1 MLFRSNREL
10 ELFLATPKKVKK
22 FEVELTNSPVKNRA
36 FIQIESKKK
45 RVNLNP
51 YQVGI
56 ITFKKVN
63 GLRVRER
70 YVYHIKIKSSKSFC
84 AYFNNPA
91 NNDKR
96 ILGVKIHIG
105 VVY

>member
-1 MLFRSNREL
+1 M
-10 ELFLATPKKVKK
+10 T
-22 FEVELTNSPVKNRA
+22 
-36 FIQIESKKK
+36 
-45 RVNLNP
+45 
-51 YQVGI
+51 I

-63 GLRVRER
+63 GLRVRKR
-70 YVYHIKIKSSKSFC
+70 YVYHIKVKSSKSFC